1 MWAKWCHK
9 LTRSPQKSVTWP
21 KHNYIIENVSNMQH
35 HQLLFPYLMFSWA
48 DEDPDVSSIFYG
60 LIVECVSFMCYKFRT
75 FNTSI
80 QCWIIKIFLKDKNRK
95 KCNSSIEENPNTD
108 WYPVKLQI
116 ETDSSKRL
124 FLGTQYLLFTVL
136 FKKNFHQIY
145 LHLKILLR
153 RLKAKDQ

>member
-1 MWAKWCHK
+1 MSQIDPKPPEKCDVAKTQLHYWKCQQHAA
-9 LTRSPQKSVTWP
+9 SSVVVPLSDVFLGRWRP
-21 KHNYIIENVSNMQH
+21 WRKQH
-35 HQLLFPYLMFSWA
+35 FL
-48 DEDPDVSSIFYG
+48 YG

-108 WYPVKLQI
+108 RYPVKLQI